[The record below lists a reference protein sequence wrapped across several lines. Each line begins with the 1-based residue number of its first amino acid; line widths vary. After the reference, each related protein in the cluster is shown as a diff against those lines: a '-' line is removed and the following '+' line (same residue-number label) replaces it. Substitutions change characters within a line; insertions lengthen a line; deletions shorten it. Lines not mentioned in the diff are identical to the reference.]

1 MPDGIVV
8 FFPSYRYMENIICK
22 WDEMGIMQKILEH
35 KLIYVETKDLNSSVI
50 ALENYRK
57 SCD

>member
-1 MPDGIVV
+1 
-8 FFPSYRYMENIICK
+8 MENIICR

-35 KLIYVETKDLNSSVI
+35 KLIYIETKDLGQTVL

-57 SCD
+57 S